1 MSEFIQFVLLGLGTG
16 SIYALVSLGLVLVYR
31 GSGVVNFSQ
40 GAIALS
46 GAAFYYEANQHVPVV
61 VAIGAAVLG
70 GAAIGALIQV
80 LVMGPMRG
88 SSPLARLVATLGLLS
103 VGLEVWR
110 RVYPNPVPPDSFL
123 PNDILH
129 LGGDIRIPESRIYLF
144 AVAVA
149 LGLALWLLY
158 RSSRFGLATAA
169 VAENENVAASQ
180 GWSPGLIATGNW
192 ALGGALAGL
201 GGSFLFGLLGI
212 EPVSHTLIIIP
223 ALAAALLGGF
233 RSYLGTVAAALALGA
248 SQSLAL
254 LYIDD
259 TGFTKGF
266 RPAVPLLAIVLVLI
280 VRGRA
285 LPLRSFAADRL
296 PSIGTGRIRPE
307 MVVAAVVLTIGS
319 VHTFDTPWTRA
330 VIIGTSVAVVALSL
344 VALTGMAGQLSLAQ
358 WAVAGLGALFAGRV
372 AAGIWG
378 LPTLASVV
386 VGVCLTIPFGLLLAL
401 PALRVRGVN
410 LAIITLA
417 MAVVID
423 SMVLSN
429 PKYSIVNFQPALVP
443 EPSIFGIDILA
454 RRHPTRYATFAI
466 ILLGV
471 AAIAV
476 ANLRRGRIGRR
487 MIAVRG
493 NENAAASLGISVLGV
508 KTYAFAVASALA
520 ALGGAIIAFS
530 NTSLVF
536 GSSFPRFRNIEI
548 VLFSV
553 LGGIGYIGGAL
564 AGGTL
569 AVGGMAERL
578 VGLLVDTKDWWRLMA
593 GGLLVLFVIFRPH
606 GGVAYLVE
614 DFKKLAKPSRAK
626 LLLLAAFGFV
636 ISLAAIHTNWT
647 ADGVR
652 GTDFDRVSLA
662 RIILVIGVVVAIAAY
677 RLASHL
683 IPAAVITVI
692 SLLGIAATTRLSDD
706 LELDGTW
713 EWTVAGCVFA
723 LTFAGAVLAKE
734 IVDRSGTEN
743 IDMAAPESI
752 TEVPPKALALDN
764 VSVSF
769 GNVQALSAAS
779 LTVRPGEI
787 VGLIGPNGAGKTT
800 LVEAITGFVNA
811 TGRIAVDGT
820 DISSSSATQRSR
832 QGIARSFQSLEL
844 FEDMTVLDNIRTAAD
859 AKSAGPYVTDLVW
872 PRNPQLTESAIAAI
886 NEFGLTDV
894 LQSKPDE
901 LPYAKRRMVAIAR
914 ALAAGPSI
922 ILLDEPAAG
931 LDAAS
936 TDELEQLIRRLA
948 RDWGMSV
955 LLIEHDVGLV
965 MRTCDRIVALD
976 FGVVIAEG
984 TPEEIANSPAVV
996 SSYLGKAEGGEETA

>member
-1 MSEFIQFVLLGLGTG
+1 MSEFLQFLLLGLGTG

-31 GSGVVNFSQ
+31 GSGVVNFSH

-46 GAAFYYEANQHVPVV
+46 GAAFYYEASQRIPVLL
-61 VAIGAAVLG
+61 AILVAVLG
-70 GAAIGALIQV
+70 CSVIGALIQL

-88 SSPLARLVATLGLLS
+88 ASPLARLVATLALLS

-110 RVYPNPVPPDSFL
+110 RIYPNPVAPTSFL
-123 PNDILH
+123 PNDIVD
-129 LGGDIRIPESRIYLF
+129 LGGGVRVPESRIYLF
-144 AVAVA
+144 VVAVA

-158 RSSRFGLATAA
+158 RSTRFGLATAA
-169 VAENENVAASQ
+169 VAENENVAAAQ

-201 GGSFLFGLLGI
+201 GGAFLFGLLGI

-248 SQSLAL
+248 AQSLAL

-296 PSIGTGRIRPE
+296 PSIGTGRTRPW
-307 MVVAAVVLTIGS
+307 MVVAAAALTIGS
-319 VHTFDTPWTRA
+319 VHTFGTPWTSS

-344 VALTGMAGQLSLAQ
+344 VVLTGMAGQLSLAQ

-378 LPTLASVV
+378 MPTLVSIV
-386 VGVCLTIPFGLLLAL
+386 VGVCMTIPFGLLLAL

-423 SMVLSN
+423 SMILSN
-429 PKYSIVNFQPALVP
+429 DKYSIVNFQPALVP
-443 EPSIFGIDILA
+443 EPSILGIDILA
-454 RRHPTRYATFAI
+454 RRHPTAYATFTV
-466 ILLGV
+466 LLV
-471 AAIAV
+471 ALAAIVV
-476 ANLRRGRIGRR
+476 ANLRRGQTGRR
-487 MIAVRG
+487 MIAVRS

-520 ALGGAIIAFS
+520 ALGGTIIAFS

-536 GSSFPRFRNIEI
+536 ASSFPRLRNIEI

-553 LGGIGYIGGAL
+553 LGGIGYVGGAL
-564 AGGTL
+564 ASGTI
-569 AVGGMAERL
+569 AVGGMAERV
-578 VGLLVDTKDWWRLMA
+578 VGLAVDTRGYWRLA
-593 GGLLVLFVIFRPH
+593 AAGLLVLFVIFRPH

-614 DFKKLAKPSRAK
+614 DFKKLARPTRAK
-626 LLLLAAFGFV
+626 LLLLAAASLV
-636 ISLAAIHTNWT
+636 ISLLAMHTEWT

-652 GTDFDRVSLA
+652 GTDLDRVSLT
-662 RIILVIGVVVAIAAY
+662 RTILVVGVVAAIAAY
-677 RLASHL
+677 RLASRL
-683 IPAAVITVI
+683 IPAAGVTLI
-692 SLLGIAATTRLSDD
+692 SLVGIVAVTRLSDE

-713 EWTVAGCVFA
+713 EWTVAGLIFA
-723 LTFAGAVLAKE
+723 LVLAGTVLAKE
-734 IVDRSGTEN
+734 IVDRGGTRQ
-743 IDMAAPESI
+743 IDLHLPDSVTTVAPR
-752 TEVPPKALALDN
+752 TLDLEN
-764 VSVSF
+764 VSVTF
-769 GNVQALSAAS
+769 GNVRALSGAS
-779 LTVRPGEI
+779 LTVRPGET

-800 LVEAITGFVNA
+800 LIEAITGFVKA

-820 DISSSSATQRSR
+820 DISAMSATQRSR
-832 QGIARSFQSLEL
+832 HGIARSFQSLEL

-859 AKSAGPYVTDLVW
+859 AGSARPYLTDLVW
-872 PRNPQLTESAIAAI
+872 PRTPRLTESAAAAI
-886 NEFGLTDV
+886 TELGLTDV
-894 LQSKPDE
+894 LQQKPDE
-901 LPYAKRRMVAIAR
+901 LPYATRRMVAIAR
-914 ALAAGPSI
+914 ALAAGPSV

-936 TDELEQLIRRLA
+936 TDELAQLIRRLA
-948 RDWGMSV
+948 WDWGMSV

-965 MRTCDRIVALD
+965 MRTCDRIVALN
-976 FGVVIAEG
+976 FGEVIAEG
-984 TPEEIANSPAVV
+984 TPEEVANTPAVV
-996 SSYLGKAEGGEETA
+996 SSYLGEAESAEVAS

>member
-1 MSEFIQFVLLGLGTG
+1 M
-16 SIYALVSLGLVLVYR
+16 
-31 GSGVVNFSQ
+31 
-40 GAIALS
+40 
-46 GAAFYYEANQHVPVV
+46 
-61 VAIGAAVLG
+61 
-70 GAAIGALIQV
+70 
-80 LVMGPMRG
+80 
-88 SSPLARLVATLGLLS
+88 
-103 VGLEVWR
+103 
-110 RVYPNPVPPDSFL
+110 
-123 PNDILH
+123 
-129 LGGDIRIPESRIYLF
+129 
-144 AVAVA
+144 
-149 LGLALWLLY
+149 
-158 RSSRFGLATAA
+158 
-169 VAENENVAASQ
+169 
-180 GWSPGLIATGNW
+180 
-192 ALGGALAGL
+192 
-201 GGSFLFGLLGI
+201 
-212 EPVSHTLIIIP
+212 
-223 ALAAALLGGF
+223 
-233 RSYLGTVAAALALGA
+233 AAALALGA

-344 VALTGMAGQLSLAQ
+344 VTLTGMAGQLSLAQ

-536 GSSFPRFRNIEI
+536 GSSSPGSETSR
-548 VLFSV
+548 LCCSV
-553 LGGIGYIGGAL
+553 CSGHRYIGGAL

-569 AVGGMAERL
+569 A
-578 VGLLVDTKDWWRLMA
+578 
-593 GGLLVLFVIFRPH
+593 
-606 GGVAYLVE
+606 
-614 DFKKLAKPSRAK
+614 
-626 LLLLAAFGFV
+626 
-636 ISLAAIHTNWT
+636 
-647 ADGVR
+647 
-652 GTDFDRVSLA
+652 
-662 RIILVIGVVVAIAAY
+662 
-677 RLASHL
+677 
-683 IPAAVITVI
+683 
-692 SLLGIAATTRLSDD
+692 
-706 LELDGTW
+706 
-713 EWTVAGCVFA
+713 
-723 LTFAGAVLAKE
+723 
-734 IVDRSGTEN
+734 
-743 IDMAAPESI
+743 
-752 TEVPPKALALDN
+752 
-764 VSVSF
+764 
-769 GNVQALSAAS
+769 
-779 LTVRPGEI
+779 
-787 VGLIGPNGAGKTT
+787 
-800 LVEAITGFVNA
+800 
-811 TGRIAVDGT
+811 
-820 DISSSSATQRSR
+820 
-832 QGIARSFQSLEL
+832 
-844 FEDMTVLDNIRTAAD
+844 
-859 AKSAGPYVTDLVW
+859 
-872 PRNPQLTESAIAAI
+872 
-886 NEFGLTDV
+886 
-894 LQSKPDE
+894 
-901 LPYAKRRMVAIAR
+901 
-914 ALAAGPSI
+914 
-922 ILLDEPAAG
+922 
-931 LDAAS
+931 
-936 TDELEQLIRRLA
+936 
-948 RDWGMSV
+948 
-955 LLIEHDVGLV
+955 
-965 MRTCDRIVALD
+965 
-976 FGVVIAEG
+976 
-984 TPEEIANSPAVV
+984 
-996 SSYLGKAEGGEETA
+996 